1 MARRGGHLGGRE
13 RVPTCDRSKR
23 IRVRVAMSVPSFPSL
38 LAFLIPDA
46 RSIAYP
52 PRSAWSHNLR
62 LAYGVAKTP
71 LGTHS
76 SYLSRS
82 RVSGQVVPHASH
94 AAWDL

>member
-1 MARRGGHLGGRE
+1 
-13 RVPTCDRSKR
+13 
-23 IRVRVAMSVPSFPSL
+23 MSVPSH
-38 LAFLIPDA
+38 LAFLIPDV

-52 PRSAWSHNLR
+52 PRSAWNHNFL

-82 RVSGQVVPHASH
+82 RVRAQVMASYIT
-94 AAWDL
+94 AISLNFDVNDKSNKLFRIGYPI

>member
-1 MARRGGHLGGRE
+1 MY
-13 RVPTCDRSKR
+13 V
-23 IRVRVAMSVPSFPSL
+23 PSL

-52 PRSAWSHNLR
+52 LRSAWNHNFR

-82 RVSGQVVPHASH
+82 RVRGQVVSRGPR
-94 AAWDL
+94 DEVEPDQKPRTIILR